1 MAQTRPLFVF
11 FVLFSMKN
19 KYSTNFDY
27 KFDYELSTDV
37 VHGNRTWP
45 AGWKAKTIPM
55 SYGGTPILIT

>member
-19 KYSTNFDY
+19 KYGTNFDY

-45 AGWKAKTIPM
+45 AGW
-55 SYGGTPILIT
+55 